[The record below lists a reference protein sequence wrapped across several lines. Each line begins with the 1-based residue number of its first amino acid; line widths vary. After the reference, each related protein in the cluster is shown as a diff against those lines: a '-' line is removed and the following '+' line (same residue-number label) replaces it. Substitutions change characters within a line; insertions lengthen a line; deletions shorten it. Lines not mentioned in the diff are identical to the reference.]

1 MEESS
6 RRWEDLDTHILKKI
20 FSFSDSPGNILRVC
34 HSWRLCCFDILF
46 WEHNVLDLSP
56 LVAAPGKV
64 DSFSGRSF
72 RLRRLIPKNVSS
84 MAGFK
89 HIDNKLMKLLE
100 SILYGKDV
108 FGISLEHWRLS
119 IRSLFIPKDLEIS
132 NQHLLYIAER
142 TPRLESLTVLGTSR
156 ITSGGFA
163 NAVCNWKHVK
173 HIILGHITSS
183 QCFTY
188 ILEEIGRVCRELRTL
203 NVRGRLRFQAST
215 AYDVS
220 KNLPDVERQKFE
232 VAFLIRKVMN
242 LFLSNCPKLEKI
254 LFDDC
259 FIDYD
264 FTDLLEWSRLSFAI
278 KFDQREKTGGGILQL
293 EIKALNRALNL
304 IYWTSLNYGWM
315 NNRHGWNF
323 IRGLYLHKL
332 ASFPA
337 RRAPASVEK
346 ANKLSL
352 VQPSNFTKER
362 DKETIT

>member
-84 MAGFK
+84 MEGFK

-142 TPRLESLTVLGTSR
+142 TPRLESLTALGTSR

-188 ILEEIGRVCRELRTL
+188 ILEEIGKVCRELRTL
-203 NVRGRLRFQAST
+203 NVSGRLRFQAST

-232 VAFLIRKVMN
+232 VAFLLRKVMN
-242 LFLSNCPKLEKI
+242 LFLSNCLKLEKI

-278 KFDQREKTGGGILQL
+278 KFDQREKDRRWHFAVGNKGIEQGTESYLL
-293 EIKALNRALNL
+293 DKFKL
-304 IYWTSLNYGWM
+304 WM
-315 NNRHGWNF
+315 DEQPPWME
-323 IRGLYLHKL
+323 LHSW
-332 ASFPA
+332 AI
-337 RRAPASVEK
+337 
-346 ANKLSL
+346 
-352 VQPSNFTKER
+352 FTQ
-362 DKETIT
+362 IS